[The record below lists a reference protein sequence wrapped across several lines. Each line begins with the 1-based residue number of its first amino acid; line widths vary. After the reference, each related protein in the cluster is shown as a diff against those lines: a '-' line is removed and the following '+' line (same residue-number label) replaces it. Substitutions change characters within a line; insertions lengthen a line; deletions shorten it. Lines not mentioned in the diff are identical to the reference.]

1 MHTAG
6 LDNMVL
12 KGIFSQDDLFR
23 NIVEDL
29 ADMVFVKDLDA
40 RYIAVNKAFA
50 TVVGSPKSEIIG
62 KTDTDIFG
70 PEFAA
75 QIARFERQ
83 LLGGT
88 APMEYELTYTMGES
102 PMVFQSRKLL
112 LKDELGVP
120 KAIVGISRDL
130 TRQKEAETKYRFIFD
145 NAPIAFWEEDFS
157 EVKTLFNRLKAQ
169 GITDFRHYF
178 AEHPDVLNA
187 CISGIK
193 IVDVNL
199 ATMRMN
205 RVLNKPRLIADLQRN
220 FTLESQPIFIEEFV
234 ALAEGRNHYQS
245 AASTIDVAGEKLD
258 VLFQMNVLPGH
269 EESLSSVLISVTDI
283 TPLKRTEVQLSQI
296 KELYRSVVQR
306 QTEMICRFGA
316 SGKVSFYNNAF
327 ETFFGHK
334 GLSLSDVTFQ
344 GLFPEG
350 GEQDCA
356 SQLLGLTPA
365 RSGFQMEV
373 YNYDAQGAIVWQHWS
388 INALFGIDGRLEE
401 YQAVGSDI
409 TARKDTDAR
418 LAASEER
425 WRSVFENAEDLILTV
440 NSSGL
445 ILSANEPASKAA
457 GQKLAGSLLPELLSI
472 DNALLAQRAIQ
483 EVFSK
488 GSRVQEEIRMV
499 NGPYAGKHLS
509 CMMTPIWHGE
519 RVLTATIIARDITE
533 SRKLEN
539 RVREA
544 LIEGQ
549 ENERKRVSRELH
561 DGLGQLFTAIKLNMQ
576 HLRSG
581 VMKNDSESI
590 AKRLQLLEHNLGVA
604 IEEVKHISHNLMPDV
619 LEQFGLRPALQDLV
633 KNWNSAGDI
642 TITLETVGL
651 DYQLPPQM
659 ELALFRMAQELI
671 TNAVRHSGAS
681 SIFIQLI
688 DHSTTLILMVEDDG
702 RGFNPLAEGK
712 GLGLRNIQSRAELL
726 DGTVYIDSAP
736 GKGTVTTIE
745 IPLRTD
751 STTL

>member
-1 MHTAG
+1 MLTAG
-6 LDNMVL
+6 FDNNVL
-12 KGIFSQDDLFR
+12 KGIFSQEDLFR

-50 TVVGSPKSEIIG
+50 TVVGRPKNGIIG
-62 KTDTDIFG
+62 KTDTEIFG

-75 QIARFERQ
+75 QIARLELQ
-83 LLGGT
+83 LLGANT
-88 APMEYELTYTMGES
+88 PLEYELSYSMGES

-112 LKDELGVP
+112 LRDELGEP
-120 KAIVGISRDL
+120 KVIVGVSRDL

-157 EVKTLFNRLKAQ
+157 EVKTIINRLKAS
-169 GITDFRHYF
+169 GIADFRQYF
-178 AEHPDVLNA
+178 AAHPDVLNA

-205 RVLNKPRLIADLQRN
+205 RVRNKPRLIADLQRN
-220 FTLESQPIFIEEFV
+220 FTLEFQPIFVEEFV

-245 AASTIDVAGEKLD
+245 AASTIDVAGETLD

-283 TPLKRTEVQLSQI
+283 TALKRTEVQLSQI

-316 SGKVSFYNNAF
+316 TGKVSFFNDAF
-327 ETFFGHK
+327 KSFFGTK
-334 GLSLSDVTFQ
+334 GLNLSDVTFQ
-344 GLFPEG
+344 ELFPEG

-356 SQLLGLTPA
+356 SQLIELTA
-365 RSGFQMEV
+365 ERTGFQMEV
-373 YNYDAQGAIVWQHWS
+373 YNYDAHNAIVWQHWS
-388 INALFGIDGRLEE
+388 INALFGADGSLEE

-409 TARKDTDAR
+409 TARKDADAR
-418 LAASEER
+418 LSASEER

-445 ILSANEPASKAA
+445 ILSANEPASKAV
-457 GQKLAGSLLPELLSI
+457 GYKMAGSILTKILNT
-472 DNALLAQRAIQ
+472 DNALIAQRAIH
-483 EVFSK
+483 EVFSY
-488 GSRVQEEIRMV
+488 GRRVQEEIRVV
-499 NGPYAGKHLS
+499 NGLYAGKHLN
-509 CMMTPIWHGE
+509 CVMTPIWHGE

-561 DGLGQLFTAIKLNMQ
+561 DGLGQLFTAIKLNIQ

-581 VMKNDSESI
+581 VMKNDAESI

-619 LEQFGLRPALQDLV
+619 LEQFGLIPALQDLV

-642 TITLETVGL
+642 TITLEIVGL

-671 TNAVRHSGAS
+671 TNAVRHSGAL
-681 SIFIQLI
+681 SIFVQLI
-688 DHSTTLILMVEDDG
+688 DHTTTLILMVEDDG
-702 RGFNPLAEGK
+702 QGFNPLAEGK

-736 GKGTVTTIE
+736 NKGTVTTIE
-745 IPLRTD
+745 IPLKTD
-751 STTL
+751 STKP